1 MATMNISLP
10 DTMRSFVE
18 EELTEGGYQ
27 TASEYFRDLV
37 RERQQYKAQQKFE
50 ALIAEGLASEA
61 VVTTPEFWAELE
73 TKLFGKETGETEP

>member
-50 ALIAEGLASEA
+50 ALIAVGLASEPI
-61 VVTTPEFWAELE
+61 VTTPEFWAELE
-73 TKLFGKETGETEP
+73 TKLFGKEAGETEP